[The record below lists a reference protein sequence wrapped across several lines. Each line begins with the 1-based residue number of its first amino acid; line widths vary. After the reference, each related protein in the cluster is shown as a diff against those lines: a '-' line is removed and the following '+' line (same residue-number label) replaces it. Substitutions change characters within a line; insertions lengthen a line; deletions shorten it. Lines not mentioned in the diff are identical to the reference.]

1 MGVFMIIREEC
12 IIKNKLQLLLEL
24 IRVHERFATL
34 AEKEYDD
41 TYIAEEA
48 DEVLMCMG
56 LELEHEPSKSMRL
69 SDIIIGELLCMHEKL
84 SNEIE
89 AGDKEIHYNVKY
101 YDATVWD
108 IEEEHWTIDL

>member
-41 TYIAEEA
+41 IYIAEEA

-56 LELEHEPSKSMRL
+56 LELEHKPSESMRL
-69 SDIIIGELLCMHEKL
+69 KKYNQINIPPLTVLLN
-84 SNEIE
+84 SF
-89 AGDKEIHYNVKY
+89 HYINLRIQINK
-101 YDATVWD
+101 
-108 IEEEHWTIDL
+108 